1 MQAFE
6 CLFPHNIVAAGAS
19 RIRHGLDEF
28 DFLHS
33 SFKPLLPH
41 SDGPVEDHNRF
52 KLYVVDHWRAAST
65 AEYVQLAL
73 SDCALQRIFPVAHR
87 LLFIAATLPMTS
99 VECERYFCIL
109 KRVKSEVRN
118 RLSVSANSS
127 VLIAATDSACVE
139 DYSPLECIAEW
150 FEKKK
155 RKRAA
160 ELSALDA
167 AEDDSVVNGAE

>member
-1 MQAFE
+1 M
-6 CLFPHNIVAAGAS
+6 
-19 RIRHGLDEF
+19 
-28 DFLHS
+28 
-33 SFKPLLPH
+33 
-41 SDGPVEDHNRF
+41 
-52 KLYVVDHWRAAST
+52 
-65 AEYVQLAL
+65 
-73 SDCALQRIFPVAHR
+73 
-87 LLFIAATLPMTS
+87 
-99 VECERYFCIL
+99 
-109 KRVKSEVRN
+109 RN
-118 RLSVSANSS
+118 RLSVSATSS